1 MYRKRCTARQLRLLP
16 YDQSIV
22 HSYADVAYQG
32 RSPIIGRSG
41 SLARHHNVARCDG
54 FLHDPGSGRTC
65 DISLVPDLVRSH
77 IIAEAIELIISN
89 NLTTLENMS
98 HSYPTALLIDDHSPS
113 RLRLPDAGGR
123 TTNYSHTPISPHWR
137 PDHLLDRTER
147 LELQRSARELNVYD
161 LGWRRNIMAVL
172 APHERGRYRLSST
185 LLMLWPLTAPPS
197 TPLGE
202 DFDYDDDKLEKL
214 RRLTRRL
221 RMADAAAE
229 ADEEMWED
237 D

>member
-1 MYRKRCTARQLRLLP
+1 
-16 YDQSIV
+16 
-22 HSYADVAYQG
+22 
-32 RSPIIGRSG
+32 
-41 SLARHHNVARCDG
+41 
-54 FLHDPGSGRTC
+54 
-65 DISLVPDLVRSH
+65 
-77 IIAEAIELIISN
+77 
-89 NLTTLENMS
+89 
-98 HSYPTALLIDDHSPS
+98 
-113 RLRLPDAGGR
+113 
-123 TTNYSHTPISPHWR
+123 
-137 PDHLLDRTER
+137 
-147 LELQRSARELNVYD
+147 
-161 LGWRRNIMAVL
+161 MAVL